1 MVKQIIHITVFF
13 FFSLVCYGQQG
24 CTDPLANNY
33 MPSATINDGSCE
45 YDLTNHTMNLV
56 TDLFSPT
63 LNENS
68 GIIFFN
74 GHLFSI
80 NDGGNSS
87 SIFEMDTMG
96 SIIREITVTN
106 AINVD
111 WEAISHNSQSIFVGD
126 FGNNSGSREDLCI
139 YEISKQD
146 IQDSQATEVTAIR
159 RPFRFEDQLDFNWAS
174 NAHNFDCE
182 ALISTEDSIYL
193 FSKNWLNEE
202 TKLYILPAAWSD
214 TAVAILSAGFNVDG
228 LITDATSDSISGRI
242 MLLGYKNNGGNLY
255 TSFIWMFWDYQGSFL
270 FSGNKRRIEIGSMFT
285 LGQTEGIALYNST
298 NGYVSSEQISS
309 VITIPPKLFKFDF
322 SEYLG
327 QEVLGFDHT
336 MQQPVLIYPNPGL
349 SFITIEE
356 RTGTYCIY
364 EYPNMRLVEFGKKE
378 SNRLDISGLK
388 TGTYLIELEGV
399 MFKFKKGSH

>member
-1 MVKQIIHITVFF
+1 
-13 FFSLVCYGQQG
+13 
-24 CTDPLANNY
+24 

-399 MFKFKKGSH
+399 MFKFKKRSH

>member
-1 MVKQIIHITVFF
+1 
-13 FFSLVCYGQQG
+13 
-24 CTDPLANNY
+24 

>member
-1 MVKQIIHITVFF
+1 
-13 FFSLVCYGQQG
+13 
-24 CTDPLANNY
+24 

-45 YDLTNHTMNLV
+45 YDLTSHTMNPV
-56 TDLFSPT
+56 TDLVSPT

-68 GIIFFN
+68 GTIFFN
-74 GHLFSI
+74 GHIFTI
-80 NDGGNSS
+80 NDGGNSN
-87 SIFEMDTMG
+87 SIFELDTLG
-96 SIIREITVTN
+96 TIIREIMVTN

-111 WEAISHNSQSIFVGD
+111 WEGICQNSQSVFIGD

-146 IQDSQATEVTAIR
+146 IQDSQVIEVSATR
-159 RPFRFEDQLDFNWAS
+159 RPFKFEDQLDFNWAS

-202 TKLYILPAAWSD
+202 TKLYKLPTAWTD
-214 TAVAILSAGFNVDG
+214 TAVAILSDGFNVDG
-228 LITDATSDSISGRI
+228 LITDATFDPISERV

-255 TSFIWMFWDYQGSFL
+255 TSFIWILWDYQGSFF

-285 LGQTEGIALYNST
+285 LGQTEGIALYNGT

-322 SEYLG
+322 SQYL
-327 QEVLGFDHT
+327 EPELLDIILVDSLPT
-336 MQQPVLIYPNPGL
+336 LVYPNPGH
-349 SFITIEE
+349 SYVTIHGKK
-356 RTGTYCIY
+356 GTYSIY
-364 EYPNMRLVEFGKKE
+364 EYPSMRCVSSGKNE
-378 SNRLDISGLK
+378 STRIDISGLNV
-388 TGTYLIELEGV
+388 GTYLIEIDSV
-399 MFKFKKGSH
+399 IYKFKKTE

>member
-1 MVKQIIHITVFF
+1 MVKQIIHIAVLF
-13 FFSLVCYGQQG
+13 FFSLVYYAQQG

-45 YDLTNHTMNLV
+45 YDITSHTMNPV
-56 TDLFSPT
+56 TDLVSPT

-68 GIIFFN
+68 GTIFFN
-74 GHLFSI
+74 GHIFTI
-80 NDGGNSS
+80 NDGGNSN
-87 SIFEMDTMG
+87 SIFELDTLG
-96 SIIREITVTN
+96 TIIREIMVTN

-111 WEAISHNSQSIFVGD
+111 WEGISQNGQSVFIGD

-146 IQDSQATEVTAIR
+146 IENPQATEVSATR
-159 RPFRFEDQLDFNWAS
+159 RSFKFEDQLDFNWAS

-182 ALISTEDSIYL
+182 ALISTEDSLYL

-202 TKLYILPAAWSD
+202 TKLYKLPISWPD

-228 LITDATSDSISGRI
+228 LITDATFDPISERV

-255 TSFIWMFWDYQGSFL
+255 TSFIWILWDYQGSFF

-285 LGQTEGIALYNST
+285 LGQTEGIALYNGT

-322 SEYLG
+322 SQYL
-327 QEVLGFDHT
+327 EPELLDIILVDSLPT
-336 MQQPVLIYPNPGL
+336 LVYPNPGH
-349 SFITIEE
+349 SYVTIHGKK
-356 RTGTYCIY
+356 GTYSIY
-364 EYPNMRLVEFGKKE
+364 EYPSMRCVSSGKNE
-378 SNRLDISGLK
+378 SNRIDISGLNA
-388 TGTYLIELEGV
+388 GTYLIDLEGV
-399 MFKFKKGSH
+399 IYKFKKAT

>member
-1 MVKQIIHITVFF
+1 
-13 FFSLVCYGQQG
+13 
-24 CTDPLANNY
+24 

-399 MFKFKKGSH
+399 MFNFKKGPQ

>member
-1 MVKQIIHITVFF
+1 
-13 FFSLVCYGQQG
+13 
-24 CTDPLANNY
+24 

-87 SIFEMDTMG
+87 SIFEIDTMG

-309 VITIPPKLFKFDF
+309 VITIPPKLFKFD
-322 SEYLG
+322 S
-327 QEVLGFDHT
+327 
-336 MQQPVLIYPNPGL
+336 
-349 SFITIEE
+349 
-356 RTGTYCIY
+356 
-364 EYPNMRLVEFGKKE
+364 
-378 SNRLDISGLK
+378 
-388 TGTYLIELEGV
+388 
-399 MFKFKKGSH
+399 

>member
-1 MVKQIIHITVFF
+1 
-13 FFSLVCYGQQG
+13 
-24 CTDPLANNY
+24 

-45 YDLTNHTMNLV
+45 YDLTSHTMNLV
-56 TDLFSPT
+56 TDLVSPT

-68 GIIFFN
+68 GIIYFN
-74 GHLFSI
+74 GHIFTI
-80 NDGGNSS
+80 NDGGNSN
-87 SIFEMDTMG
+87 SIFELDTLG
-96 SIIREITVTN
+96 TIIREIMVTN

-111 WEAISHNSQSIFVGD
+111 WEGICQNSQSVFIGD

-146 IQDSQATEVTAIR
+146 IQDSQVTEVSAIR
-159 RPFRFEDQLDFNWAS
+159 RSFKFEDQLDFNWAS

-202 TKLYILPAAWSD
+202 TKLYKLPIAWSD

-228 LITDATSDSISGRI
+228 LITDATFDPISERV

-255 TSFIWMFWDYQGSFL
+255 TSFIWILWDYQDSFF

-285 LGQTEGIALYNST
+285 LGQTEGIALYNGT

-322 SEYLG
+322 SQYL
-327 QEVLGFDHT
+327 EPELLDISLVDSFPTL
-336 MQQPVLIYPNPGL
+336 VYPNPGH
-349 SFITIEE
+349 SYVTIHGKK
-356 RTGTYCIY
+356 GTYSIY
-364 EYPNMRLVEFGKKE
+364 EYPSMRFVSSGKSE
-378 SNRLDISGLK
+378 SNRIDIFGLNP
-388 TGTYLIELEGV
+388 GAYLIYLEGV
-399 MFKFKKGSH
+399 IYKFKKAR

>member
-1 MVKQIIHITVFF
+1 
-13 FFSLVCYGQQG
+13 
-24 CTDPLANNY
+24 
-33 MPSATINDGSCE
+33 
-45 YDLTNHTMNLV
+45 MNLV

-214 TAVAILSAGFNVDG
+214 TAVAILSSGFNVDG